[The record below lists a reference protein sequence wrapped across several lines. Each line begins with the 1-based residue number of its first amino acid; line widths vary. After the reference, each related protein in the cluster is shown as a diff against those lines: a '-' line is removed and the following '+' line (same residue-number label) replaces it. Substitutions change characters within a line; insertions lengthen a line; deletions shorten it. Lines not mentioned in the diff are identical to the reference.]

1 MADYMGNSGKKQRN
15 ENNNATKSKLQK
27 QDTVVGVVISV
38 MFPKRRDTEMVK
50 AIVKYD
56 ARRYDASVPPG
67 TKIGD
72 EVEILLHKGYVI
84 HSSFRD
90 DPLTALSRAGFP
102 VNALNKKEHIAS
114 TLMIIGTP
122 LFIGM
127 LIVTLVAN
135 SGADTR

>member
-1 MADYMGNSGKKQRN
+1 MKSRLIALVNVVVYAIFMVLCVLLGNSGKKQRN

-27 QDTVVGVVISV
+27 QDTVVGV

-50 AIVKYD
+50 AIVKYE

-84 HSSFRD
+84 HSSF
-90 DPLTALSRAGFP
+90 
-102 VNALNKKEHIAS
+102 
-114 TLMIIGTP
+114 
-122 LFIGM
+122 LFS
-127 LIVTLVAN
+127 LVC
-135 SGADTR
+135 SLLRS